1 MSYYLGVDV
10 GATKSHALVSDQW
23 GRALGFGQA
32 GPGNHEV
39 VGWVGHREVLGVI
52 TMQAIESAGINVSE
66 IEGAGFGMAGYDW
79 PSQREPTFN
88 AIASLMLDCPVE
100 AVNDA
105 VLGIFAGTSEG
116 WGISIIAGTGENCW
130 GVDRHRN
137 YGRMTGNSMLMDEY
151 GGASTIVYKAIR
163 AIARAW
169 SHRGPPTA
177 LTETLMHHTGAF
189 SSSELLEGLVTGV
202 YEFDANL
209 APVVFEVAETGDAV
223 AVDILHWAGTGLGDM
238 INGVVRQLKF
248 EDREFEVVMAGSTFK
263 GGHLLIDPMVNTVRR
278 LAPGAKFLRLA
289 SPPVVGGV
297 LLGMEQAGVNGNPH
311 RGKLIETTRILIGEV
326 PDAP

>member
-1 MSYYLGVDV
+1 MSYYLGVDI
-10 GATKSHALVSDQW
+10 GATKSHALVADQW

-39 VGWVGHREVLGVI
+39 VGWEGHREVLEEI
-52 TMQAIESAGINVSE
+52 TAQAIETAGISSAG

-79 PSQREPTFN
+79 PSQREPTME
-88 AIASLMLDCPVE
+88 AIASLQLNCPVE

-169 SHRGPPTA
+169 SLRGPPTA
-177 LTETLMHHTGAF
+177 LTETLIRHTGAC
-189 SSSELLEGLVTGV
+189 SSSDLLEGLVTGV
-202 YEFDANL
+202 YEFNPDI
-209 APVVFEVAETGDAV
+209 APLVFEVAEKGDSV
-223 AVDILHWAGTGLGDM
+223 AVGILRWAGTGLGDM
-238 INGVVRQLKF
+238 INGVIRQLKF
-248 EDREFEVVMAGSTFK
+248 EEREFEVVMAGSTFK
-263 GGHLLIDPMVNTVRR
+263 GGPLLIHPMMETVYS
-278 LAPGAKFLRLA
+278 LATGTKFLRLA
-289 SPPVVGGV
+289 APPVVGGV

-311 RGKLIETTRILIGEV
+311 REKLIETTRILTGEI
-326 PDAP
+326 PD